1 MEFYMKLP
9 RNKREF
15 ILFLLIVSL
24 ISVNLIAPLISCLT
38 QGFSLETYQHTLTLL
53 PRIWLIIVI
62 LVLLTHSLA
71 EKLMNRFTAEADS
84 FNAKITI
91 TILFNVCMI
100 AIVMTLVGPWSGS
113 GHIYWMGLSAYIASL
128 ARNMTIAFLVESVIA
143 QPVARAVL
151 YRIHRSVDSK

>member
-71 EKLMNRFTAEADS
+71 EKLMNRFTAEA
-84 FNAKITI
+84 KITI

-100 AIVMTLVGPWSGS
+100 AIVMTLVGPWIGS

-128 ARNMTIAFLVESVIA
+128 ARNMTIAFLVEAAIA

>member
-15 ILFLLIVSL
+15 ALFLLIVSL

-62 LVLLTHSLA
+62 LVLLTHSPA
-71 EKLMNRFTAEADS
+71 EKLMNRFTAETDS

-100 AIVMTLVGPWSGS
+100 AIVMTLVGTWIGS
-113 GHIYWMGLSAYIASL
+113 GHVYWMGLSTYIASL
-128 ARNMTIAFLVESVIA
+128 ARNMTIAFLVEAVIA
-143 QPVARAVL
+143 QPVARVVL
-151 YRIHRSVDSK
+151 YRIHRSIDSK